1 MNDSESYAPP
11 AEIETDDLGKAR
23 EILLDMLRQHEGCV
37 STRVLRRHFQAKGIR
52 NVTEMIAKLKFYEPS
67 DTGPGDEARHY
78 HRGRSFYSEE
88 AFRQLE
94 ENTRV
99 AADAEAEEAESET
112 LDVKIV
118 APTREYRQDEARL
131 VTYVKGRL
139 DDVYATEFGPECEYV
154 FDVHNDR
161 AGSGYE
167 NVDLVAVHWRS
178 DEIIELVT
186 VEVKLDFNVKLVQQA
201 ANYIR
206 FSDRVWIAMPV
217 AAQLVDAAAE
227 LRELDPLLFEHIVE
241 LGMGILACRRGR
253 GGSFEVVPVHWPR
266 LQNPARL
273 EKARFLERHRG
284 IFEEA
289 CIVAPRESQRYPKM
303 QL

>member
-1 MNDSESYAPP
+1 MNDSEPYARP
-11 AEIETDDLGKAR
+11 AETETDELGKAR
-23 EILLDMLRQHEGCV
+23 EILLDMLRQQEGCV
-37 STRVLRRHFQAKGIR
+37 STRVLRRHFEAKGIP
-52 NVTEMIAKLKFYEPS
+52 NVTEIIAKLKFYELD
-67 DTGPGDEARHY
+67 DTGPDSEARHY

-88 AFRQLE
+88 AHRQLE
-94 ENTRV
+94 ENTRA
-99 AADAEAEEAESET
+99 AADAEAEEADPEPPDAKT
-112 LDVKIV
+112 P
-118 APTREYRQDEARL
+118 APPREYRQDEARL

-139 DDVYATEFGPECEYV
+139 DDLYATEFGPECDYV

-167 NVDLVAVHWRS
+167 NVDLIAVHWRS

-186 VEVKLDFNVKLVQQA
+186 VEVKLDFNVRLVQQA
-201 ANYIR
+201 ANYVR
-206 FSDRVWIAMPV
+206 FSDRVWIAVPV

-266 LQNPARL
+266 LQKPDRL
-273 EKARFLERHRG
+273 EKAELLERHRG

-289 CIVAPRESQRYPKM
+289 CIVAPRESQKYPKM